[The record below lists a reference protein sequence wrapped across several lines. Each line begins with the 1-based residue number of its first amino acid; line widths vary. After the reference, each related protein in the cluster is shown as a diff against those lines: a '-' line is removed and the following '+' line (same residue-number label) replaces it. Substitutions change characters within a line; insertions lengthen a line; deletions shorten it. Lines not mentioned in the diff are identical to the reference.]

1 MDVSLF
7 SHFLIFLFSS
17 FPVGGKQQKCE
28 TIELWPIP
36 LLPFI
41 APILLVCIFIID
53 YRWSQ
58 DLINLFLMGHVAL
71 CLWNL
76 FKFIQQTART
86 LSVWSKARGPFQLH
100 TRYVRSSNHSPRS
113 AGGLRGITRYLILCP
128 VRSDTVDVC
137 TP

>member
-86 LSVWSKARGPFQLH
+86 LSVWSKARTGVH
-100 TRYVRSSNHSPRS
+100 SSSIRDMSDHP
-113 AGGLRGITRYLILCP
+113 ITVLDQR
-128 VRSDTVDVC
+128 VA
-137 TP
+137 